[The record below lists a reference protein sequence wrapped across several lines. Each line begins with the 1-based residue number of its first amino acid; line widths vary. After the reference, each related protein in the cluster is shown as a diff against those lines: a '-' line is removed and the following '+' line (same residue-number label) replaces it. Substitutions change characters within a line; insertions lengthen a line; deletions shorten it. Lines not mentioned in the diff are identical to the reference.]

1 MQYIKYT
8 SAAVISLLMA
18 GSVMAAR
25 QTKVKVDTS
34 APVSSASANSEV
46 KVPSEEE
53 IKAFATEYKESAESK
68 TTETLNARFYIPRLT
83 PEKQKKYTDAK
94 TAPFQLTIDLYKLQ
108 VVDGQ
113 KKYVGRVEQGTASFV
128 ILDEEGKVVKT
139 VTDDLIKLC
148 SS

>member
-8 SAAVISLLMA
+8 GVALALLLS
-18 GSVMAAR
+18 GTVMAQEKA
-25 QTKVKVDTS
+25 KADTS
-34 APVSSASANSEV
+34 APAQSGSASSEV

-53 IKAFATEYKESAESK
+53 IKAFVTEYKESAESK
-68 TTETLNARFYIPRLT
+68 TTETLYASFYVPRLT
-83 PEKQKKYTDAK
+83 PEQKKKHAEAK
-94 TAPFQLTIDLYKLQ
+94 TAPFQLTIDLYKIQ
-108 VVDGQ
+108 VVGGE
-113 KKYVGRVEQGTASFV
+113 KKYVGRVDKGTASFA

>member
-1 MQYIKYT
+1 MQYITYT
-8 SAAVISLLMA
+8 RVAVISLLMA

-25 QTKVKVDTS
+25 QAKVKADTS
-34 APVSSASANSEV
+34 APVSTASANSEI

-53 IKAFATEYKESAESK
+53 IKAFAMEYKESAEST
-68 TTETLNARFYIPRLT
+68 TTETLYARFFAPRLT
-83 PEKQKKYTDAK
+83 PEKQKKYIDAK

-113 KKYVGRVEQGTASFV
+113 KKFVGRVDKGTASFA
-128 ILDEEGKVVKT
+128 ILDEEGKVVKGMS
-139 VTDDLIKLC
+139 DDLIKLC

>member
-8 SAAVISLLMA
+8 SVAVISLLMA

-25 QTKVKVDTS
+25 QAKVKADTS
-34 APVSSASANSEV
+34 APVSAASANSEV

-68 TTETLNARFYIPRLT
+68 ITETLNARFYIPRLP
-83 PEKQKKYTDAK
+83 PEKQKNYIDAK

-113 KKYVGRVEQGTASFV
+113 KKYVGRVDKGTASFA
-128 ILDEEGKVVKT
+128 ILDEEGKVVKGMS
-139 VTDDLIKLC
+139 DDLIKLC

>member
-8 SAAVISLLMA
+8 SVAVISLLMA

-25 QTKVKVDTS
+25 QAKAKAVTP
-34 APVSSASANSEV
+34 APVSSASVNGEV
-46 KVPSEEE
+46 TVPSEEE
-53 IKAFATEYKESAESK
+53 IKAFATEYKDAAQST
-68 TTETLNARFYIPRLT
+68 TTETLYARFYAPKLT
-83 PEKQKKYTDAK
+83 PEKQKKYIDAK

-113 KKYVGRVEQGTASFV
+113 KKYVGRVDKGTASFA
-128 ILDEEGKVVKT
+128 ILDEEGKVVKGMS
-139 VTDDLIKLC
+139 DDLIKLC